1 MRADG
6 KNWLTYTPP
15 TGISK
20 TGALDFSWLNDG
32 PVGKH
37 GHVTTKDG
45 HFVFEDGTPVKFFG
59 VNLGFE
65 IARPDKKVAEVVA
78 EDLYRSG
85 ANMARIHAIDCS
97 YGGIIDYKQETTQHF
112 DPVELDKLDYLIYCL
127 REKGIY
133 LHLDMTAGRIFKA
146 ADGFNEEELEYL
158 SRNARAVRFFDE
170 RIIKLESEFITNYLT
185 HRNPYTGLRYCDD
198 PAVAIVQ
205 YTNENSI
212 TWYQL
217 PGTRTAF
224 DKVLDMR
231 FNVWL
236 CDKYGS
242 RDAVMAAW
250 TNADG
255 LCFLGDE
262 EDPFAGTVRRPPL
275 SSWGEPLTEWNNPV
289 DAVNPPIRHAEHMA
303 FLREIEE
310 NTFKGVYKMI
320 RDLGYKSAINLSNYP
335 EAAVDVKMNS
345 LGDVMEKNPYWNHPL
360 GPYQP
365 PAQFFPHSMADTDP
379 RIPQYVHFSHS
390 LGVASRGRVADKP
403 FMITEWNAGNPTDFR
418 ADALF
423 QMASYGAFQDWDGF
437 TLFIYS
443 FYGDEETFFNEN
455 RFDSFFISHVD
466 PSMWAQFG
474 IAAAIFRLG
483 LVSKAKNAVELAV
496 SKEDMLVQSAEFWRL
511 PMLIPFVSKF
521 GYRFFDEVFASDADL
536 AVSVGCTASGDYSK
550 AKKALVQSYNPFCD
564 AMQKD
569 KNRQAWLDRH
579 TECGSKTVAVGDG
592 NLLVGKKTAVYD
604 GGVSNVTLG
613 GKDADAVLTAAMRG
627 LGLISD
633 KQGWYDDK
641 VVTDTD
647 EITYDVRNGHFRVAT
662 DRIAIY
668 AGKANGLCPVGQ
680 GTLQTENP
688 WAGVALFPLDGETI
702 RKSRHFLVYAMGRCT
717 NTDRQWDG
725 DKLITYGE
733 APIIYENVVGKL
745 TVPSD
750 FTCAEGWL
758 LDSVGNRGSC
768 ISTDSAE
775 NGFAVTLG
783 GGHMYEIIVK

>member
-1 MRADG
+1 MQADG
-6 KNWLTYTPP
+6 KKWLAYDPP
-15 TGISK
+15 IGLSK

-45 HFVFEDGTPVKFFG
+45 HFIFEDGTPVKFFG

-65 IARPDKKVAEVVA
+65 VARPDKKVAEVVA

-85 ANMARIHAIDCS
+85 ANMARIHAIDCP
-97 YGGIIDYKQETTQHF
+97 YGGIIDYKQETTQEF

-133 LHLDMTAGRIFKA
+133 VHLDTTAGRTYKA
-146 ADGFNEEELEYL
+146 ADGFNDAELDYL
-158 SRNARAVRFFDE
+158 SFKARAVRFFDE
-170 RIIKLESEFITNYLT
+170 RIIKLESEFITKYLT
-185 HRNPYTGLRYCDD
+185 HRNPYTGLRYVDD

-212 TWYQL
+212 TWYQI

-224 DKVLDMR
+224 DDVLDMR

-242 RDAVMAAW
+242 RQALEQAW

-255 LCFLGDE
+255 LCFLGAD
-262 EDPFAGTVRRPPL
+262 EDPFAGTVKRPPL

-289 DAVNPPIRHAEHMA
+289 DAEHPPIRHAEHMA
-303 FLREIEE
+303 FLRELEE

-320 RDLGYKSAINLSNYP
+320 RDLGFKSCINLSNYP
-335 EAAVDVKMNS
+335 EAALDVKMNT

-365 PAQFFPHSMADTDP
+365 PAKFFPHSMADTDP
-379 RIPQYVHFSHS
+379 RVPQYVHFSHS
-390 LGVASRGRVADKP
+390 LGVASRARAAGKP

-423 QMASYGAFQDWDGF
+423 QIAAYGAFQDWDGF

-443 FYGDEETFFNEN
+443 FKGDEK
-455 RFDSFFISHVD
+455 SFFGNRHFHTYFNANVD
-466 PSMWAQFG
+466 PAMWAQFG

-483 LVSKAKNAVELAV
+483 LVKTARNTVDMAV
-496 SKEDMLVQSAEFWRL
+496 SSEDLLAQSADFWRL
-511 PMLIPFVSKF
+511 PMIIPFVSKF
-521 GYRFFDEVFASDADL
+521 GYYFFDKAYDGNADL
-536 AVSVGCTASGDYSK
+536 VISPGNTASGDYSK
-550 AKKALVQSYNPFCD
+550 AKHALVQSYNPFCD

-579 TECGSKTVAVGDG
+579 TEKDAETT
-592 NLLVGKKTAVYD
+592 LLAGGLLKQGKKTAVFD
-604 GGVSNVTLG
+604 AGVSNVTLG
-613 GKDADAVLTAAMRG
+613 GEEADVVLTQVMRNF
-627 LGLISD
+627 GLISGQ
-633 KQGWYDDK
+633 QGWFDEK
-641 VVTDTD
+641 IVTDTE
-647 EITYDVRNGHFRVAT
+647 EITYDIRHGHFRVDT
-662 DRIAIY
+662 DRVAVF
-668 AGKANGLCPVGQ
+668 AGKSKGIWPVGQ
-680 GTLQTENP
+680 GSFRTENDR
-688 WAGVALFPLDGETI
+688 ARIALFPLDGKTI
-702 RKSRHFLVYAMGRCT
+702 EKSQHLLVYAMGRCT

-725 DKLITYGE
+725 DTLIAHGT
-733 APIIYENVVGKL
+733 APIIYE
-745 TVPSD
+745 TVEGTLSVKSKAKQ
-750 FTCAEGWL
+750 AEGWM
-758 LDSVGNRGSC
+758 LDAIGNRVRQ
-768 ISTDSAE
+768 IPTEATE

-783 GGHMYEIIVK
+783 GGHLYEILVK